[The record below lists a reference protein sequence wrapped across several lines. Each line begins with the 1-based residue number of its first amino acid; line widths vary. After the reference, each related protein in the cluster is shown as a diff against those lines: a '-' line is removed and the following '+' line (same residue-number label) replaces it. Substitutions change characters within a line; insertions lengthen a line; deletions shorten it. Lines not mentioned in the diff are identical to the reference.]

1 MVCGIVAVQ
10 HHLHAQIMCLIMRYT
25 MDTSHPRYSTI
36 TSVHG
41 RLPQLL
47 LLCIS
52 LLFPCIAFTMGLIH
66 PFFSTPDVVIFLPL
80 VYCGDGSA
88 TLEAIC
94 IFPTSAVN
102 AFWQEVSLTNYLEA
116 ARYCE
121 KILCLCVEPD
131 DNLPPTPKLGI
142 EAEVARFVS
151 YDLGDNV
158 S

>member
-1 MVCGIVAVQ
+1 
-10 HHLHAQIMCLIMRYT
+10 
-25 MDTSHPRYSTI
+25 
-36 TSVHG
+36 
-41 RLPQLL
+41 
-47 LLCIS
+47 
-52 LLFPCIAFTMGLIH
+52 MGLIH
-66 PFFSTPDVVIFLPL
+66 PFSSTPHVVIFLPL

-121 KILCLCVEPD
+121 KVLCLCVEPD

-142 EAEVARFVS
+142 KVEVARFMS